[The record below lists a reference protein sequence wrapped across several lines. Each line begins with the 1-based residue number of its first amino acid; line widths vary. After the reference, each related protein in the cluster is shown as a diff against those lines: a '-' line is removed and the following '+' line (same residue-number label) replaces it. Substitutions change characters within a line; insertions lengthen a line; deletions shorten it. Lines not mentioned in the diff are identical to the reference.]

1 MGKGAL
7 QIVLDWKR
15 QVVRTVVPKTV
26 GGRMGFI
33 AIPVDP
39 EIRIKEAKGW
49 GDDNMEGDDYE
60 ISILTL
66 PLKVVLGC
74 YLNGR

>member
-26 GGRMGFI
+26 GGGMGFI

-39 EIRIKEAKGW
+39 EI
-49 GDDNMEGDDYE
+49 
-60 ISILTL
+60 SILTP